1 MKYTPTYQQSDVEV
15 TQDEVVYDGFFKM
28 HKRTLRHR
36 KFSGEWSDY
45 MTREMMVRPDAV
57 CVLLFDPVK
66 DKLLLIEQ
74 FRPCL
79 PKHESPWLLE
89 LVAGMVEEGE
99 SDEDV
104 ARRESLEEAGV
115 EVKRLA
121 YMMRFV
127 PSPGGLVEHLRMY
140 AGEFDSTQVD
150 LNATMGLDEEHE
162 DIKLHLIS
170 TDDVQPI
177 LDQDIVNASTIMGL
191 QWFALNQHKLKSQ
204 WLGGQ

>member
-1 MKYTPTYQQSDVEV
+1 MFKPTYQQSDVDV
-15 TQDEVVYDGFFKM
+15 QKDEVVYDGFFKM

-36 KFSGEWSDY
+36 KFNGEWSDT

-79 PKHESPWLLE
+79 PAHESPWLLE

-115 EVKRLA
+115 EVLRME

-140 AGEFDSTQVD
+140 AGEFESDKVD
-150 LNATMGLDEEHE
+150 LTATMGLDEEHE
-162 DIKLHLIS
+162 DIKLHLIAA
-170 TDDVQPI
+170 DEVQGL

-191 QWFALNQHKLKSQ
+191 QWFMLNKHKLLTAWTESK
-204 WLGGQ
+204 

>member
-1 MKYTPTYQQSDVEV
+1 MIFKPTYQQSDVDV
-15 TQDEVVYDGFFKM
+15 QKDEVVYDGFFKM

-36 KFSGEWSDY
+36 KFSGEWSDV
-45 MTREMMVRPDAV
+45 MTREMMVRPDAI

-79 PKHESPWLLE
+79 PQKESPWLLE

-115 EVKRLA
+115 EVQRME

-140 AGEFDSTQVD
+140 AGEFDSDKVD

-170 TDDVQPI
+170 ANDVKAL

-191 QWFALNQHKLKSQ
+191 QWFLLNKDKLLQAWQASE
-204 WLGGQ
+204 